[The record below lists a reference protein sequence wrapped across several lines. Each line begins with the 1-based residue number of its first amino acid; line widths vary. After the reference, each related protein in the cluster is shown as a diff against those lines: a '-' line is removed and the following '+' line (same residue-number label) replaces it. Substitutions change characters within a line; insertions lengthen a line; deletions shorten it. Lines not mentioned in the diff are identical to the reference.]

1 MTFEE
6 IKESDKD
13 FLTPED
19 VKQVLGIMPYTINLQ
34 AKEDPSK
41 LGFAITMMGTRV
53 KIPRRAFIHWMEYGN
68 TPIIEGGGEIVR
80 PVQRLQEL

>member
-1 MTFEE
+1 MTFKE

-34 AKEDPSK
+34 AKDDPSK
-41 LGFAITMMGTRV
+41 LGFAVTMMGTRV
-53 KIPRRAFIHWMEYGN
+53 RIPRLAFIHWMEYGN
-68 TPIIEGGGEIVR
+68 APIVEGGD
-80 PVQRLQEL
+80 